1 MSATSDTIRN
11 MIPEYLVDEFA
22 LDEQLAEY
30 EDEEDLTDLSPNIA

>member
-1 MSATSDTIRN
+1 

-30 EDEEDLTDLSPNIA
+30 EEEEEDLADLSPNM